1 MHDRLT
7 LIIKKLIMIEEE
19 KKKKKN
25 KEGQWQWAEPV
36 CVYPAVVSLVS
47 REEAGDP
54 AASPCARGRL
64 FEGETHAAG
73 RTRAKVPPRNE
84 RGAR

>member
-1 MHDRLT
+1 MAMGRT
-7 LIIKKLIMIEEE
+7 
-19 KKKKKN
+19 
-25 KEGQWQWAEPV
+25 GVGVPAAA
-36 CVYPAVVSLVS
+36 AVVSLVS

-73 RTRAKVPPRNE
+73 RTRAKGAPRNE